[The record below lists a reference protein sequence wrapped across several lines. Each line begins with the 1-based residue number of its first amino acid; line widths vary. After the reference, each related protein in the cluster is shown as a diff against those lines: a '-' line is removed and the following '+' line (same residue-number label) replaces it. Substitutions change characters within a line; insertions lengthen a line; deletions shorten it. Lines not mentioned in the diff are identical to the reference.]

1 MPKIA
6 KFASERRR
14 IERKQVIQKE
24 MQQAQSFIQTHLSLD
39 ELFEA
44 YQNHQHIGLL
54 EQLEAAIEREASS
67 VRYKKM
73 LYHCYRR
80 QIMLFNQ
87 HYEIELDLPSRQFLS
102 IEREAMEFNREWLER
117 SRYAHMIHQK
127 LWRYWNTS
135 QQFSDVEIIGNIL
148 ISSILFAGISTR
160 NTLDAFLEQLKQGL
174 MIQHIKAVDLHL
186 IFLEPLSPG
195 YGDIYHPDAPLRKSR
210 TLVLDRITQL
220 WLARYL
226 VHSPPVC
233 MNAFDYLSIIF
244 RKMSFTGQYSEV
256 SKLLTSASCHWM
268 QLDNVTLDTA
278 LSRCL
283 EDKNETC
290 GLALSSF
297 KNYLEPVLFLA
308 QINDGHIKNRPSA
321 KCSTT
326 VMNEKSL
333 ASVKKL
339 HKYLLKTIR
348 HNQDCLTELINYLTQ
363 EHAVLSEAS
372 IRICLWLISMFQLS
386 TAQVQHLS
394 QLFSLNTEDWLKYL
408 GYQQKLKRSS
418 IYSYYA
424 KFAEAWLLHSL
435 PYTEDPDFNAHL
447 ENIYSKIMGGNTK
460 SSHQKLDL
468 LRRFHHFQKTLFKSE
483 DFPLYHD
490 IQASSHPKTQI
501 ISGKVF
507 CAVLALLPDYVER
520 GSFNQHDAEML
531 KIILT
536 LAFRTGM
543 RINEILGL
551 RIKDLEG
558 PACTSIWIRPYRSS
572 EQEHTLKTDSAERNI
587 PVSTLLCSE
596 EHDAFKDYCLSRR
609 LSFSKNDYL
618 FSLWNSSE
626 RLSAPFVAQIF
637 SNLINRV
644 LPGCQ
649 YSFHTLRHSA
659 ANHLALI
666 FNMPH
671 ELVKIFSDYTQ
682 QDYERIRSDL
692 IRGKAAQ
699 DLWYILAHLLG
710 HITPKETFKS
720 YLHLCFIM
728 AGYKLSQYDP
738 PIPYSTIKTIHPG
751 LSIKPTSKDI
761 HPSSLSPMLRLNLAS
776 EHLKNSTTHRK
787 SSKRAKPSVIRKN
800 ERGNEKWYP
809 GTAQSGISAYMAI
822 QIIRHCER
830 FHDLDYIAKKLNLPV
845 PFIQQCKANL
855 CKLQTLKN
863 QKGKS
868 RFIRDPHKGLRVLP
882 CLETAEEKSLIYDFC
897 KRLSDYSK
905 DDPRLLYALK
915 IFIQK
920 NNRTESGLIFFLKDI
935 DKLEAFLEVF
945 YPLFPAQYWACDLP
959 NTVSVQYLENFQWLN
974 KINPCNK
981 TPGKFKKSFR
991 IYLKSQKTNK
1001 SLSFLKYII
1010 IILIIFNPKVLNSL

>member
-6 KFASERRR
+6 KFASERRHT
-14 IERKQVIQKE
+14 ERKQVLQKE
-24 MQQAQSFIQTHLSLD
+24 MQQAQSFTQTHLPLD
-39 ELFEA
+39 ELFKA

-102 IEREAMEFNREWLER
+102 IKREAMEFNREWLER

-148 ISSILFAGISTR
+148 ISSILFAGVSTR

-244 RKMSFTGQYSEV
+244 RKMGFTGQYFEV
-256 SKLLTSASCHWM
+256 SKLLTSTSCHWM

-297 KNYLEPVLFLA
+297 KNYLEPVLFSA

-333 ASVKKL
+333 TSVKKL

-394 QLFSLNTEDWLKYL
+394 QLFNLNTEDWLKYL
-408 GYQQKLKRSS
+408 DYQQKLKRSS

-435 PYTEDPDFNAHL
+435 PYTEDPDFNTHL

-460 SSHQKLDL
+460 SSHQKFDL
-468 LRRFHHFQKTLFKSE
+468 LRRFHHFQKILFKSE
-483 DFPLYHD
+483 DFPLFHD

-572 EQEHTLKTDSAERNI
+572 KQEHTLKTDSAERNI

-618 FSLWNSSE
+618 FTLWNSSE

-666 FNMPH
+666 LNMPY

-776 EHLKNSTTHRK
+776 EHLKNSITHRK
-787 SSKRAKPSVIRKN
+787 SSKRAKPSVIQKN

-830 FHDLDYIAKKLNLPV
+830 FDDIDYIAKKLNLPRA
-845 PFIQQCKANL
+845 FLQECKDNI
-855 CKLQTLKN
+855 CKLQMLKN

-868 RFIRDPHKGLRVLP
+868 RFMINPDKGGRILP
-882 CLETAEEKSLIYDFC
+882 CIETFEEKKLIPYFF
-897 KRLSDYSK
+897 KQLGDYSK
-905 DDPRLLYALK
+905 DNKNLIRGLK

-920 NNRTESGLIFFLKDI
+920 VNTSESGLIFHIKELDQ
-935 DKLEAFLEVF
+935 LNTFLEVIHL
-945 YPLFPAQYWACDLP
+945 LFPPQYWTIEIPNIIKNKDLD
-959 NTVSVQYLENFQWLN
+959 QALWLN
-974 KINPCNK
+974 KIHQSNLIQ
-981 TPGKFKKSFR
+981 GKFKNSFR
-991 IYLKSQKTNK
+991 IYLNSKNTNK
-1001 SLSFLKYII
+1001 SLSFLKYS
-1010 IILIIFNPKVLNSL
+1010 IILLCAFNKNLFV

>member
-6 KFASERRR
+6 KFASERRH

>member
-1 MPKIA
+1 
-6 KFASERRR
+6 
-14 IERKQVIQKE
+14 
-24 MQQAQSFIQTHLSLD
+24 
-39 ELFEA
+39 
-44 YQNHQHIGLL
+44 
-54 EQLEAAIEREASS
+54 
-67 VRYKKM
+67 
-73 LYHCYRR
+73 
-80 QIMLFNQ
+80 
-87 HYEIELDLPSRQFLS
+87 
-102 IEREAMEFNREWLER
+102 
-117 SRYAHMIHQK
+117 
-127 LWRYWNTS
+127 
-135 QQFSDVEIIGNIL
+135 
-148 ISSILFAGISTR
+148 
-160 NTLDAFLEQLKQGL
+160 
-174 MIQHIKAVDLHL
+174 
-186 IFLEPLSPG
+186 
-195 YGDIYHPDAPLRKSR
+195 
-210 TLVLDRITQL
+210 
-220 WLARYL
+220 
-226 VHSPPVC
+226 
-233 MNAFDYLSIIF
+233 
-244 RKMSFTGQYSEV
+244 
-256 SKLLTSASCHWM
+256 
-268 QLDNVTLDTA
+268 
-278 LSRCL
+278 
-283 EDKNETC
+283 
-290 GLALSSF
+290 
-297 KNYLEPVLFLA
+297 
-308 QINDGHIKNRPSA
+308 
-321 KCSTT
+321 
-326 VMNEKSL
+326 
-333 ASVKKL
+333 
-339 HKYLLKTIR
+339 
-348 HNQDCLTELINYLTQ
+348 
-363 EHAVLSEAS
+363 
-372 IRICLWLISMFQLS
+372 
-386 TAQVQHLS
+386 
-394 QLFSLNTEDWLKYL
+394 
-408 GYQQKLKRSS
+408 
-418 IYSYYA
+418 
-424 KFAEAWLLHSL
+424 
-435 PYTEDPDFNAHL
+435 
-447 ENIYSKIMGGNTK
+447 ENIYSKIMGGNTR
-460 SSHQKLDL
+460 SSHQKFDL
-468 LRRFHHFQKTLFKSE
+468 LRRFHHFQKILFKSE

-920 NNRTESGLIFFLKDI
+920 NNRTESGLI
-935 DKLEAFLEVF
+935 
-945 YPLFPAQYWACDLP
+945 
-959 NTVSVQYLENFQWLN
+959 
-974 KINPCNK
+974 
-981 TPGKFKKSFR
+981 
-991 IYLKSQKTNK
+991 
-1001 SLSFLKYII
+1001 
-1010 IILIIFNPKVLNSL
+1010 